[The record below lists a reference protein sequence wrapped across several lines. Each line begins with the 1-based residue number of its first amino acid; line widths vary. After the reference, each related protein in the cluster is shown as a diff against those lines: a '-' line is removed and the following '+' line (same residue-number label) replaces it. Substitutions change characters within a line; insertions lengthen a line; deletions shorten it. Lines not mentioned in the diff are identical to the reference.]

1 MSYSAVVRQAVV
13 MNPDIDGDGVF
24 AMLGII
30 LSSKKYLG
38 DDEYIININV
48 ATHMLLGRNPN
59 KSEMA
64 HFKNGFQEL
73 INQGLIEL
81 KFDFDQYTSVIVAPF
96 CNQTIKKGEIWTRI
110 PLEAIHKIMGL
121 DSVNCRDV
129 LRLYIAMVFARN
141 ASKSMGEYRFKII
154 TSTQGYFAK
163 KLNLNYRTISKYIE
177 LLRRL
182 NLIILA
188 RPKYEKGT
196 EKGLQ
201 CYYALYEDYQ
211 SLRDFVNETGKKYH
225 IEYYKDS
232 ELAQDEIDGLH
243 LRKYIAKYTWMKRG
257 KEYPLEEV
265 AEIKKA
271 IEWYNKRNLEYYN
284 RCLEEG
290 VECELVQKNMSVF
303 KKYDLSEYEDVK
315 PKRIFDLDTF
325 NPESSVG
332 S

>member
-1 MSYSAVVRQAVV
+1 MDTKPMKILIIEDDLEDCNNFIECAKTREDVEIIGITDSDIEGIRETKIKH
-13 MNPDIDGDGVF
+13 PD
-24 AMLGII
+24 GIV
-30 LSSKKYLG
+30 LDLELNNS
-38 DDEYIININV
+38 
-48 ATHMLLGRNPN
+48 THGN
-59 KSEMA
+59 A
-64 HFKNGFQEL
+64 
-73 INQGLIEL
+73 
-81 KFDFDQYTSVIVAPF
+81 
-96 CNQTIKKGEIWTRI
+96 
-110 PLEAIHKIMGL
+110 
-121 DSVNCRDV
+121 DSLN
-129 LRLYIAMVFARN
+129 F
-141 ASKSMGEYRFKII
+141 I
-154 TSTQGYFAK
+154 TNLK

-188 RPKYEKGT
+188 RPKYEKGA

-225 IEYYKDS
+225 IEYYKGS

-284 RCLEEG
+284 RCIEEG